1 MLQKKDT
8 RLVTLALLYAL
19 AAAEQPAAASTFNPV
34 LAQTPAPTAL
44 PSPTAVPGVKKLRIA
59 SSSSMEKFN
68 EALERR
74 FEQQFPGQEVTIGY
88 QDANAALRAVRQEQ
102 ADLAAIGRPLT
113 RREKARGLVEVPVA
127 RNKIA
132 IVVGANNPFTGS
144 LTDQQF
150 AKIFRGEIQDW
161 SELGGAPG
169 RIRVIDRPET
179 SDLRQ
184 TLREYPVFQPA
195 RFDTGANAL
204 KLTEDSTQ
212 AVIRELGTDGIGIAI
227 ADEVLNQPGIR
238 VLAMHKT
245 TPDDPR
251 YPFSQR
257 LFYVYKKTNTSAALQ
272 NFLGYA
278 TAPQGQSAIAEA
290 RTVLAQATP
299 PATPLPATATTPG
312 ALVPAQ
318 TLTPGVTPLPE
329 TVPAQPATRPAP
341 VASESAGTSSI
352 PDGKVLWIWWLW
364 ISGLLLFL
372 LWGSLKNK
380 RSQPQSNQHL
390 SLSSLDPI
398 EPISPRRESYR
409 PVSYDTPITANE
421 TKELAIATSGLATG
435 SELSPSPPITEQVSS
450 LVTEET
456 PESVSQ
462 PAVIQEEPSRLASD
476 SEIDPSPPI
485 TEQVSSLVTEETPES
500 VSDIPEA
507 TPVSALV
514 AGSEIPD
521 LSDNSSSPPVAL
533 DESTSTAS
541 EPIQSTAIP
550 SVTHPTAIATTGL
563 VSGSDIRDT
572 SDTQPMPSTTTVVS
586 NIIEKPPKEEAIAT
600 SGKDI
605 RETSDTQTV
614 ADDVAEGTAVSWNSS
629 DAIATDAAI
638 MATQEHREEVQA
650 VKYDT
655 EATENA
661 DESTIVLLSSEAE
674 WAYAYWN
681 IPKEKKEKLRQEG
694 GTKLALRLYDVTDID
709 LNNQQPESIGENDCS
724 EDSRDGYLTIPWR
737 DRDYMVEIGYV
748 TPSDRWLMLA
758 RSPVVRIPP
767 ASEEDRQLAN
777 VEFEAMQLLS
787 VPPVSPSILS
797 SSNGSLGVTNLLN
810 TPENPSSVSS
820 EKTRR
825 SKFPLVADAELSV
838 YGETEPDAKVTIDG
852 RPIELNPTGTFRCQ
866 MLFPDGESESTITA
880 VTADGEIYSIQI
892 KFTRQTLKPNQAD

>member
-421 TKELAIATSGLATG
+421 TKDIAIATSGLATG

-485 TEQVSSLVTEETPES
+485 TEQVSSLVTEETPE
-500 VSDIPEA
+500 
-507 TPVSALV
+507 
-514 AGSEIPD
+514 
-521 LSDNSSSPPVAL
+521 
-533 DESTSTAS
+533 
-541 EPIQSTAIP
+541 
-550 SVTHPTAIATTGL
+550 
-563 VSGSDIRDT
+563 
-572 SDTQPMPSTTTVVS
+572 
-586 NIIEKPPKEEAIAT
+586 
-600 SGKDI
+600 
-605 RETSDTQTV
+605 
-614 ADDVAEGTAVSWNSS
+614 
-629 DAIATDAAI
+629 
-638 MATQEHREEVQA
+638 
-650 VKYDT
+650 
-655 EATENA
+655 
-661 DESTIVLLSSEAE
+661 
-674 WAYAYWN
+674 
-681 IPKEKKEKLRQEG
+681 
-694 GTKLALRLYDVTDID
+694 
-709 LNNQQPESIGENDCS
+709 
-724 EDSRDGYLTIPWR
+724 
-737 DRDYMVEIGYV
+737 
-748 TPSDRWLMLA
+748 
-758 RSPVVRIPP
+758 
-767 ASEEDRQLAN
+767 
-777 VEFEAMQLLS
+777 
-787 VPPVSPSILS
+787 
-797 SSNGSLGVTNLLN
+797 
-810 TPENPSSVSS
+810 
-820 EKTRR
+820 
-825 SKFPLVADAELSV
+825 
-838 YGETEPDAKVTIDG
+838 
-852 RPIELNPTGTFRCQ
+852 
-866 MLFPDGESESTITA
+866 
-880 VTADGEIYSIQI
+880 
-892 KFTRQTLKPNQAD
+892 